1 MSSSSHSVFL
11 PSYLFTFFLLSTIL
25 LSPILLSSFF
35 RYNPVDVTAHAAFL
49 PAQCDDLYT
58 GQGHVKCDAGAWDLY
73 NSSCTIYLISCVQRK
88 TGTETA
94 EGEDMVKRQRIE

>member
-1 MSSSSHSVFL
+1 M
-11 PSYLFTFFLLSTIL
+11 PLLTNMVIYVC
-25 LSPILLSSFF
+25 ILLSSFF

-73 NSSCTIYLISCVQRK
+73 NSSCTIYLISCGQRK

-94 EGEDMVKRQRIE
+94 TEV